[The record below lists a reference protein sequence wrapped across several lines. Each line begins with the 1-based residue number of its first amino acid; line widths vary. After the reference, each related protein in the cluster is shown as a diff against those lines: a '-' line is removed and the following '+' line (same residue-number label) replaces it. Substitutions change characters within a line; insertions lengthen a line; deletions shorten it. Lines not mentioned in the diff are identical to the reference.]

1 MQKNL
6 IFIICLLTGLSPLIT
21 ACQPHRI
28 DVQQGNR
35 IKPEV
40 RQQLKLGMNRN
51 QVVFLLG
58 TPLLQDPFHQDRWD
72 YLYYMKPGNDKA
84 RQSSITLYFEGDLL
98 SKIDDSRYRPEMHGD
113 SRLDNIDINDPPPDL
128 STRPDFPV
136 ED

>member
-6 IFIICLLTGLSPLIT
+6 ILIISLLSGLGVLTS

-40 RQQLKLGMNRN
+40 LQQLKLGMNRN
-51 QVVFLLG
+51 QVIYLLG
-58 TPLLQDPFHQDRWD
+58 TPLLQDAFHQNRWD
-72 YLYYMKPGNDKA
+72 YLYYLKPGNDKA
-84 RQSSITLYFEGDLL
+84 RQSAVTLYFEGDQLV
-98 SKIDDSRYRPEMHGD
+98 KIDDSRYKPEMHGD
-113 SRLDNIDINDPPPDL
+113 ARLDNIDVNDPPPDL

-136 ED
+136 D